1 MLVMDGAKHGEAS
14 RPAPEAFGHSPVP
27 RARRA
32 KATAMKRA
40 GIFALFLLL
49 AGCGRGAPG
58 VTDITGVMPDLQFS
72 MTRANDGAA
81 VTAQSYRGKVVI
93 LYFGYT
99 HCPDICPATLA
110 NMANV
115 FKQLGPRANGVRMLF
130 VSVDPNRD
138 TPALLKSYVS
148 AFAPQI
154 DGLRGTPDQLA
165 RLARR
170 YRVIYSV
177 TPNAGDYE
185 VMHSSAVFFFD
196 GKGHARFVTTET
208 DDTSGIAQGIK
219 RIVSSE

>member
-1 MLVMDGAKHGEAS
+1 
-14 RPAPEAFGHSPVP
+14 
-27 RARRA
+27 
-32 KATAMKRA
+32 MKRA
-40 GIFALFLLL
+40 GIFALCLLL

-196 GKGHARFVTTET
+196 QQGHARFVTTET

-219 RIVSSE
+219 RIASSE